1 MERTDKIQSFE
12 DLFVWQKAIDLSV
25 FVYTITADFPKHEI
39 FGLTAQIR
47 NASNSVSL
55 NISEGSVKSTK
66 SYVNHLIIA
75 KGSVSEVLS
84 AGILAQRLSYLE
96 PDPLAQLRVKV
107 SEIKKMLNSLITS
120 LENQN

>member
-1 MERTDKIQSFE
+1 MERIGKIKSFE

-25 FVYTITADFPKHEI
+25 FVYTITTAFPKNEM

-47 NASNSVSL
+47 NASNSISL

-66 SYVNHLIIA
+66 SYVNHLTIA
-75 KGSVSEVLS
+75 NGSASEVLS
-84 AGILAQRLSYLE
+84 AGILSNRLGYLE
-96 PDPLAQLRVKV
+96 ADPLAELRIKV
-107 SEIKKMLNSLITS
+107 GEIKKMLKSLITT